1 MRRQRLAPL
10 LLFAASALAS
20 DRLFAA
26 TFPGHS
32 EATFSKVLAAS
43 GDAELAHR
51 GQYDVTVLLA
61 VVRRALRAQIA
72 HVPAVTRRSRA
83 QVNNHDWPD
92 QVAALLDRGSSVS
105 ELATGRRRSGR
116 RRRSPESR

>member
-1 MRRQRLAPL
+1 MVPKPTGKGSPARFIATVALHVHRTACIAPL
-10 LLFAASALAS
+10 AASALAS

-51 GQYDVTVLLA
+51 G
-61 VVRRALRAQIA
+61 
-72 HVPAVTRRSRA
+72 
-83 QVNNHDWPD
+83 
-92 QVAALLDRGSSVS
+92 
-105 ELATGRRRSGR
+105 
-116 RRRSPESR
+116 

>member
-10 LLFAASALAS
+10 LLLAASASGS

-61 VVRRALRAQIA
+61 VVRRALRAQIRPRA
-72 HVPAVTRRSRA
+72 RRDAPLTCAGEQPR
-83 QVNNHDWPD
+83 
-92 QVAALLDRGSSVS
+92 
-105 ELATGRRRSGR
+105 LARPGGGAPRPWKQR
-116 RRRSPESR
+116 E

>member
-10 LLFAASALAS
+10 LLLVASALAS

-26 TFPGHS
+26 TFPGYS

-51 GQYDVTVLLA
+51 GQHEVTVLIA
-61 VVRRALRAQIA
+61 VVRPRRAQIRPRA
-72 HVPAVTRRSRA
+72 RRDA
-83 QVNNHDWPD
+83 P
-92 QVAALLDRGSSVS
+92 
-105 ELATGRRRSGR
+105 LACAG
-116 RRRSPESR
+116 E

>member
-10 LLFAASALAS
+10 LLLVASALAS

-51 GQYDVTVLLA
+51 RWRKEA
-61 VVRRALRAQIA
+61 KRELR
-72 HVPAVTRRSRA
+72 
-83 QVNNHDWPD
+83 
-92 QVAALLDRGSSVS
+92 
-105 ELATGRRRSGR
+105 
-116 RRRSPESR
+116 

>member
-10 LLFAASALAS
+10 LLLVASALAS

-51 GQYDVTVLLA
+51 GQYDVTVLIA
-61 VVRRALRAQIA
+61 VVRRARDARNS
-72 HVPAVTRRSRA
+72 PAR
-83 QVNNHDWPD
+83 P
-92 QVAALLDRGSSVS
+92 
-105 ELATGRRRSGR
+105 
-116 RRRSPESR
+116 P